1 MMGKQL
7 VVSCLVSNLEEQ
19 RELTIKLDFSRLS
32 IFVKHK
38 ESMSARVTNTH
49 SQMVSLATLSTLKV
63 VSNQRYSLKLR
74 KLQTWSWQCQIT
86 CSLIQNWRVVNCHH
100 KKHSTC
106 SQPLGLLFTSCT
118 NGTKI
123 LKISTNTCQMMLSNK
138 ENWST
143 LRWVLIAKMSN

>member
-74 KLQTWSWQCQIT
+74 KLQT
-86 CSLIQNWRVVNCHH
+86 
-100 KKHSTC
+100 
-106 SQPLGLLFTSCT
+106 
-118 NGTKI
+118 
-123 LKISTNTCQMMLSNK
+123 
-138 ENWST
+138 
-143 LRWVLIAKMSN
+143 